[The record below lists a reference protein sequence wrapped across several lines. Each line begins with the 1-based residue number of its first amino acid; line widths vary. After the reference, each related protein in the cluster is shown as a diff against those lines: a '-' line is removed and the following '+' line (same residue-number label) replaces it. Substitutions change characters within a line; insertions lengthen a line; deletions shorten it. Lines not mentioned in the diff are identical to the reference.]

1 MNYLDIALVIPI
13 IYGLVQGFSRGI
25 VKEITSL
32 VSLIIG
38 VYIAINFSFYLD
50 SYLEDFLKE
59 NKQIIPIISFA
70 TVFAGTL
77 IIIKILGYLLEKI
90 TNALALGIISKLLGA
105 IFGSIKIALLMSVL
119 VFFEQ
124 KIELVPKD
132 VVKESILK
140 EPVESILVVLIP
152 EITEHKD
159 LIKDIEK
166 KTKKATDKIKEGL

>member
-90 TNALALGIISKLLGA
+90 TNREINIWKRLFKSKY
-105 IFGSIKIALLMSVL
+105 
-119 VFFEQ
+119 
-124 KIELVPKD
+124 
-132 VVKESILK
+132 
-140 EPVESILVVLIP
+140 
-152 EITEHKD
+152 
-159 LIKDIEK
+159 
-166 KTKKATDKIKEGL
+166 

>member
-1 MNYLDIALVIPI
+1 MNYLDIALIIPI
-13 IYGLVQGFSRGI
+13 VYGLVQGFSRGI

-77 IIIKILGYLLEKI
+77 IIIKILGYLLERI

-105 IFGSIKIALLMSVL
+105 IFGAIKIALLMSVL

-124 KIELVPKD
+124 KIELVPKA
-132 VVKESILK
+132 VVKESLLK